1 MGGTVRKVVV
11 GVGGLIGLY
20 LVVAYATGSGKVI
33 DSGARGSATVIKSLQ
48 GR

>member
-1 MGGTVRKVVV
+1 MRNALKLSSA
-11 GVGGLIGLY
+11 LIGLY

-33 DSGARGSATVIKSLQ
+33 TASTTGAGGVIKAFQ

>member
-1 MGGTVRKVVV
+1 MRKALTYGTS
-11 GVGGLIGLY
+11 LIGLY

-33 DSGARGSATVIKSLQ
+33 SAGTSGAANLVKTFQ